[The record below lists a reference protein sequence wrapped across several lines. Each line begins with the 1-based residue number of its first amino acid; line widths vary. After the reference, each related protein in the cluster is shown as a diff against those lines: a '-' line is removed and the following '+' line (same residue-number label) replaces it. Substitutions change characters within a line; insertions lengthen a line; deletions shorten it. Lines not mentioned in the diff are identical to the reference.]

1 MKWLKNFYYK
11 KFQKQYFVIKIG
23 GEILQSD
30 KALKTLL
37 EDIKE
42 IQSHKVKV
50 ILVHGGGPQAD
61 QLSEKLGH
69 TPTKINGRRVTGDKD
84 LEIVKMLFGGTINT
98 DIIAMAKSLDMKAIR
113 VSGLDGGLLD
123 VKKRPPVNGVD
134 YGHVGDII
142 DVDPDILHTVLQAG
156 YLPIVSPL
164 AVTSRGNIVNI
175 NADTIA
181 FAVAE
186 KLQAEKLILATNVD
200 GVLNDGKL
208 ISVLRTGEIEEL
220 IHTEDVTGGMI
231 VKLHNCEHAVES
243 GVKRVH
249 IINGL
254 SPHSLVSEVLT
265 KEGVGTM
272 IVSDVEYE
280 AYASE

>member
-1 MKWLKNFYYK
+1 MKWLKDYYYQ
-11 KFQKQYFVIKIG
+11 KFHKQYFVIKIG
-23 GEILQSD
+23 GEILQSA
-30 KALKTLL
+30 KAIKTLL
-37 EDIKE
+37 EDIKD

-61 QLSEKLGH
+61 LLSERLGH

-84 LEIVKMLFGGTINT
+84 LEIVKMVYGGSINT
-98 DIIAMAKSLDMKAIR
+98 DIIATARSLDIKSLR
-113 VSGLDGGLLD
+113 VSGLDGDLLN
-123 VKKRPPVNGVD
+123 VKKRPPLNGVD
-134 YGHVGDII
+134 YGHVGDIV
-142 DVDPDILHTVLQAG
+142 DVNLDILHTVLQAG

-164 AVTSRGNIVNI
+164 AVTSKGNIVNI

-181 FAVAE
+181 FALAE
-186 KLQAEKLILATNVD
+186 KLKAEKLILATNVD

-208 ISVLRTGEIEEL
+208 ISVLRTGEIDNL
-220 IHTEDVTGGMI
+220 IHTEVVTGGMI
-231 VKLHNCEHAVES
+231 VKLHNCEHAVEA